1 MNRDESNARANI
13 RPWTYAEK
21 LGTPMWFRR
30 RFEVISRD
38 NHTCQKCKWRERKG
52 WKQICDPSHLE
63 VHHLYYKSNLQPW
76 EYSDDALITLCDRC
90 HGWETEKQT
99 IFYREGEMRT
109 SEEEFFQYCLGQL
122 ARKHGWR

>member
-52 WKQICDPSHLE
+52 WKQICDTSHLE
-63 VHHLYYKSNLQPW
+63 VHHLYYDIQFIAKKT
-76 EYSDDALITLCDRC
+76 A
-90 HGWETEKQT
+90 
-99 IFYREGEMRT
+99 